1 MRLAFY
7 ARGDLLVMKPGVWL
21 TVGSPNQYVGRKHDP
36 ALRAYPATKEPF
48 EVEANSDEGRRLT
61 KLIRR
66 DQSLWAANE
75 ATAKACGVEFM
86 DLEFSN
92 GEWISKRRSK

>member
-21 TVGSPNQYVGRKHDP
+21 TIGSPNQYVGRKHDP
-36 ALRAYPATKEPF
+36 ALRAYPATKQPF
-48 EVEANSDEGRRLT
+48 EVEANSPEGRRLA

-75 ATAKACGVEFM
+75 ATAEACGVEFM
-86 DLEFSN
+86 DLEFLD
-92 GEWISKRRSK
+92 GEWIPKRRK